1 MSDIVFEQVKE
12 LATRLSPAE
21 KARLIEWLEATLGD
35 EHAAPAAV
43 TPPRSLYGL
52 CADLGPGPTDEDI
65 EEVRREMWS
74 NFPHKDIA

>member
-21 KARLIEWLEATLGD
+21 KAQLIEWLEATLG
-35 EHAAPAAV
+35 EEGTAPAPP
-43 TPPRSLYGL
+43 TPSRSLYGL
-52 CADLGPGPTDEDI
+52 CADLGPGATDEDI

-74 NFPHKDIA
+74 NCPHQGIA